1 MCNRLFLPVNGHSL
15 AFNRF
20 VWLPKTGFPKIWPT
34 AKLTQALGVTFLDSF
49 ICEHGFAGQKGRDRI
64 VPAFSL
70 QIFFKPTISLLY
82 RRTEQQYLSL
92 RQGQPE

>member
-1 MCNRLFLPVNGHSL
+1 MPVNGHFL

-49 ICEHGFAGQKGRDRI
+49 ICEHGFAVK
-64 VPAFSL
+64 
-70 QIFFKPTISLLY
+70 
-82 RRTEQQYLSL
+82 
-92 RQGQPE
+92 RQGPHCPCLFTANFL